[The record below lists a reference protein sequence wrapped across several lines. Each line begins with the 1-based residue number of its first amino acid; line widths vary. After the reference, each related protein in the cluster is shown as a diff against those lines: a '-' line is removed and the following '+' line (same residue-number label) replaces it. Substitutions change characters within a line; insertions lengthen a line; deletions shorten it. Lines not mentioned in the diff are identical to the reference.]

1 MSSKPLDQ
9 GAAEQEAISRALK
22 RADELDDALIHAIG
36 GAAYRPFDYT
46 PRSLAAVSA
55 ASVAVEHG
63 RAVRALLAEGLPTAA
78 LSLLRLQ
85 HEALTRGM
93 WLFYAAPE
101 LAIDKLTA
109 PLSREAEAAAGKL
122 PMMAMML
129 KELEGKAPEPALA
142 GLRAFK
148 DNNSPALNSFVHGGI
163 HALQRH
169 AQGYP
174 PPLVVGALRNANGL
188 SLMTAMLLAALA
200 GQQAAMHKVG
210 QLQVAFAEHLP
221 PP

>member
-1 MSSKPLDQ
+1 MTIKPLDQ
-9 GAAEQEAISRALK
+9 GTAEQEVISRALK
-22 RADELDDALIHAIG
+22 RADELDDALIQAIG

-85 HEALTRGM
+85 HEALTRGV

-109 PLSREAEAAAGKL
+109 PLSREAEAAASKL
-122 PMMAMML
+122 PMMATML
-129 KELEGKAPEPALA
+129 KELEGKAPEAALA
-142 GLRAFK
+142 ALRAFK

-200 GQQAAMHKVG
+200 GQQAAMHRVG